1 MNILALETSGDFCSV
16 ALWRDGAVEDRELP
30 AQQKQS
36 GLLLELVHEVF
47 SAAGVTLAAVD
58 GIAFGAG
65 PGSFTGLR
73 IACGVAQGLALGADK
88 PVVGIGTLQA
98 MAQASRATRV
108 TCCIDA
114 RMGEVYQASY
124 EMTFGDW
131 RTVQEAGVY
140 APAEVPLL
148 PDDGWMGCGSGFATY
163 RDLLCR
169 RYGVTLSGVND
180 KVHARARDVAQLA
193 APLFARGGGQ
203 AAECAAPL
211 YVRDRVALKTS
222 ER

>member
-16 ALWRDGAVEDRELP
+16 ALWRDGVIDHREMP
-30 AQQKQS
+30 AGQRQS
-36 GLLLELVHEVF
+36 GFLLDLVHEVLH
-47 SAAGVTLAAVD
+47 SNGETLAALD

-88 PVVGIGTLQA
+88 PVVGVSTLQA

-114 RMGEVYQASY
+114 RMAEVYQAAF
-124 EMTFGDW
+124 EKENDQW
-131 RTVQEAGVY
+131 RIVQAAGVY
-140 APAEVPLL
+140 APHAVPQL
-148 PDDGWMGCGSGFATY
+148 PDDGWMGCGSGFAAY
-163 RDLLCR
+163 RDVLCR
-169 RYGVTLSGVND
+169 RYGLTLSGVNE
-180 KVHARARDVAQLA
+180 KVHARACDVAVLA
-193 APLFARGGGQ
+193 APVFAAGGGQ
-203 AAECAAPL
+203 PAQSAAPF
-211 YVRDRVALKTS
+211 YVRDKVALKTS